1 MYCVTS
7 TVLSISTFIYLLCLC
22 MYVGDIIVDRRKI
35 PNPEAYA
42 LFTVVDGQ
50 ASIVDDDA
58 KPQEIKLEW
67 TLRRTLGTAKMQ
79 PPSNP
84 FFAYKLRTSVPDWF
98 FSSYF
103 FFFIIYYYYFSPVWL
118 LSKLSFH
125 FVFVFKLVVLYCILQ
140 GQLPWKWVI
149 DDND

>member
-1 MYCVTS
+1 MLDVLCYFNSSIYFNLYLPIVSMYV
-7 TVLSISTFIYLLCLC
+7 C

-67 TLRRTLGTAKMQ
+67 TLQRTLGTAKMQ

-84 FFAYKLRTSVPDWF
+84 FFAYKLRTSVPD
-98 FSSYF
+98 
-103 FFFIIYYYYFSPVWL
+103 
-118 LSKLSFH
+118 
-125 FVFVFKLVVLYCILQ
+125 
-140 GQLPWKWVI
+140 
-149 DDND
+149 